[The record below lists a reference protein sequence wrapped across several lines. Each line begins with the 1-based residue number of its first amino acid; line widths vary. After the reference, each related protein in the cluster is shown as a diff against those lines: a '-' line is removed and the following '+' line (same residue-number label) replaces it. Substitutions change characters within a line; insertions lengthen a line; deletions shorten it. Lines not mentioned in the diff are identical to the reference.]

1 MWVKKIITIFILST
15 TIVFS
20 QDKYEILENLNDDL
34 TLLIYEE
41 VVNVD
46 GVPKDILFERI
57 ERYIVNGYVSSN
69 QVVQLND
76 KEKGNIIVKG
86 TGITRTDGFFSIN
99 IYVPHTLDIKVKDGR
114 YKYILKSSTIE
125 TISDQKNTFTINDLL
140 TSKRYTK
147 KYGYNKWVSLSD
159 IFLKSIVIEMKEYI
173 FNDTITEEEDW

>member
-57 ERYIVNGYVSSN
+57 VLTLHRVCCDCRVEFGVS
-69 QVVQLND
+69 V
-76 KEKGNIIVKG
+76 
-86 TGITRTDGFFSIN
+86 
-99 IYVPHTLDIKVKDGR
+99 IYD
-114 YKYILKSSTIE
+114 
-125 TISDQKNTFTINDLL
+125 
-140 TSKRYTK
+140 
-147 KYGYNKWVSLSD
+147 
-159 IFLKSIVIEMKEYI
+159 
-173 FNDTITEEEDW
+173 